1 VSLLRLIAV
10 LPVMPSFFHNLLKK
24 EADESEHRPPGPS
37 DRHIKPPTLLTAMNL
52 ASPFAAAA
60 GEQFTV
66 RELTILLPPQFVRAE
81 SLQGDQAVPL
91 PIDQL
96 RDSLQQGR
104 PSLRLSQIYMACP
117 FLFSRQVQP
126 AEDMEIV
133 LPFQKVKRMLEN
145 VPAASPFAA
154 AGAMRGTESPFGG
167 GASPFLP
174 AGNSGGT
181 AASPFAVRADGNS
194 PGQNEVLS
202 PSPEPRS
209 ATPNPFQRMD
219 STPAPLRPATSPF
232 QLVSAAA
239 EAPSPASG
247 PGVPVMAM
255 STPSPFSRPD
265 GSESPVRPRTDI
277 VPVAE
282 SPAPATP
289 FQTAHPPAAAA
300 PSPVVRPH
308 TDFVRLEAAGSAP
321 AVTEIRVLL
330 STLLREV
337 NAEDLGFDP
346 SAVPDHVE
354 AVLPIDAIT
363 PQLATGRVEVSVEE
377 LRQGVEERFRPA
389 FARVRPGLRF
399 LVPLSEVFRS
409 LPPDAIPA
417 PQAAP
422 HIPISTSPF
431 QTPFALRADD
441 EANGGKPAL
450 PQFVAPAPP
459 APAHPVAHFP
469 VIPPLTDAP
478 KAGTAPVKLPSA
490 PPAAA
495 MESGPTESVAAA
507 VSLPFQ
513 IPHPP
518 ASAATGGG
526 APAKLPGLPPLPKL
540 SGAPVRPSPFS
551 RPPGMPPPGT
561 PEHSAEPPAPVL
573 PPVAPASLPKLPSME
588 SHDDLGQP
596 FNAASLQSE
605 PPIKAPAAEPFDPSK
620 LFSGRPAVNPP
631 PPPPAAP
638 VARPAPRPAAVSAAP
653 AAPPIEF
660 NFGETPDLARVTL
673 RAIYDTDQDLSVQ
686 EIVDR
691 MAHLPGL
698 RAAVIILNGRTIA
711 GDGGSSGDEVRQ
723 FTASAPKSG
732 EYLSGL
738 AESMGYG
745 SSGTFTLRA
754 GRGVRTF
761 FVEGGNCLA
770 VLHDESTFA
779 PGVRDKLLLTART
792 LAEIAD

>member
-1 VSLLRLIAV
+1 
-10 LPVMPSFFHNLLKK
+10 
-24 EADESEHRPPGPS
+24 
-37 DRHIKPPTLLTAMNL
+37 
-52 ASPFAAAA
+52 
-60 GEQFTV
+60 
-66 RELTILLPPQFVRAE
+66 
-81 SLQGDQAVPL
+81 
-91 PIDQL
+91 
-96 RDSLQQGR
+96 
-104 PSLRLSQIYMACP
+104 
-117 FLFSRQVQP
+117 
-126 AEDMEIV
+126 
-133 LPFQKVKRMLEN
+133 MLEN
-145 VPAASPFAA
+145 AAAASPFAA
-154 AGAMRGTESPFGG
+154 AGAARGMESPFGG

-174 AGNSGGT
+174 AGNSAGT
-181 AASPFAVRADGNS
+181 AVSPFAVRTDGNP
-194 PGQNEVLS
+194 PGQNEILS
-202 PSPEPRS
+202 PFPPETPLRAEPRS
-209 ATPNPFQRMD
+209 GTPNPFQRME
-219 STPAPLRPATSPF
+219 SPPAPLRPATSPF
-232 QLVSAAA
+232 QLVSPAVD
-239 EAPSPASG
+239 PPTPASG
-247 PGVPVMAM
+247 AGVPVMSM
-255 STPSPFSRPD
+255 NTPSPFSRLD
-265 GSESPVRPRTDI
+265 GGESSARPGTGT
-277 VPVAE
+277 VPAAE
-282 SPAPATP
+282 SPAPASHFP
-289 FQTAHPPAAAA
+289 SSQPPAATL
-300 PSPVVRPH
+300 PSPAVRPH
-308 TDFVRLEAAGSAP
+308 TGPVRPEANGSAP
-321 AVTEIRVLL
+321 GGAEIRVLL

-337 NAEDLGFDP
+337 TAEDLGFDP
-346 SAVPDHVE
+346 SAVPEHVE

-363 PQLATGRVEVSVEE
+363 PQLATGRVEVGVEE

-399 LVPLSEVFRS
+399 LVPLAEVFRS

-441 EANGGKPAL
+441 EANDGKPAL
-450 PQFVAPAPP
+450 PPFVAPAPP
-459 APAHPVAHFP
+459 APANPVPHFP

-478 KAGTAPVKLPSA
+478 NAGTGPVKLPSG
-490 PPAAA
+490 PPLPA
-495 MESGPTESVAAA
+495 MESGPTETVAAA

-513 IPHPP
+513 IPQLPSSP
-518 ASAATGGG
+518 AAGGG
-526 APAKLPGLPPLPKL
+526 APSRLPGLPPLPKL

-551 RPPGMPPPGT
+551 RPPGMAPPGT
-561 PEHSAEPPAPVL
+561 PEEHAVQSSTPAV
-573 PPVAPASLPKLPSME
+573 PPVAPASLPKLASVE

-605 PPIKAPAAEPFDPSK
+605 PPAKAPAAEPFDPSK
-620 LFSGRPAVNPP
+620 LFSGRPAVNSP

-673 RAIYDTDQDLSVQ
+673 RALYDTDQDLSVQ

-698 RAAVIILNGRTIA
+698 RAAVVIINGRTIA
-711 GDGGSSGDEVRQ
+711 SDAGSSGDEVRQ

-745 SSGTFTLRA
+745 TSGTFTLRA

-761 FVEGGNCLA
+761 FIEGGNCLA
-770 VLHDESTFA
+770 VLHDESAFA